1 MSKKSSGI
9 WSITLPLAVV
19 VLAAAYY
26 VKVPSVRT
34 AVDAKAPWVADLL
47 GRFVQEPEIK
57 LVVVKQEKPA
67 PPPPE
72 VREKPKP
79 QPVAPVAPVAVTN
92 VPEKPG
98 PLAAPLAATVDL
110 QKIAS
115 DRSAWPK
122 KVVLTK
128 PASFPA
134 VLNGKVVGSLV
145 APAGAEATVV
155 SIKDDKVGL
164 EFHGG
169 GEWLPIDQTDLLA
182 RVQPGR

>member
-26 VKVPSVRT
+26 IKMPKVRD
-34 AVDAKAPWVADLL
+34 AVDARAPWVADLL

-72 VREKPKP
+72 VREKPK
-79 QPVAPVAPVAVTN
+79 APIVPAAPVAVMK
-92 VPEKPG
+92 VPEKPT
-98 PLAAPLAATVDL
+98 PPAPPQSAAVDL
-110 QKIAS
+110 QKIAN
-115 DRSAWPK
+115 DRSTWPK
-122 KVVLTK
+122 KVILTK
-128 PASFPA
+128 PSSFPA

-155 SIKDDKVGL
+155 SIKEGKVAL
-164 EFHGG
+164 EFNGG
-169 GEWLPIDQTDLLA
+169 GAWLPIDQTDLLA